1 MITFKD
7 RFIMKI
13 NAKWKF
19 MIALALSLF
28 LLSFSCA
35 NFELFKV
42 SSGDISRFKS
52 GYFIIAIVYSIF
64 IFIVGGF
71 KFNLSQR
78 TENTVNVLSYVWS
91 IFGAVS
97 ISILFSDGFTGDIG
111 LYLLNLLFYVAFA
124 AVGLLISGSMR
135 VSAITALS
143 VSFVFNCV
151 SFIIYSFRGNSLMPT
166 DFLAMSTAISVASQ
180 YKFKLKYQL
189 ISATIMSIVHFMIAY
204 KFPIKINMKR
214 KWLKLRLIG
223 LIVALVSVFTII
235 SIDYSG
241 YDVSVY
247 DQHAAN
253 RQHGSA
259 VGFYVNATKMGLKQ
273 SDTYNPE
280 TIDNRF
286 LAYGIEKVALKNRPN
301 IIVIM
306 NESYSDL
313 RAVGDFETNIDYMPY
328 YNSLKKNT
336 IKGEMLVSPFG
347 GYTCN
352 SEYEFLTGMNTGL
365 LSAQSIPYMHMIDSK
380 LPYSLNTHLKQLGYN
395 TIAMHPYYKSGWNR
409 NYVYDYIGFDEFIGL
424 DEFENKEYIRSYVSD
439 ISNYRN
445 VLERLYNKEENEREF
460 IFNITMQ
467 NHGGYEQEDFPAEV
481 KITSMEGNY
490 PQAEQ
495 YLTCMLYSDYA
506 LKELLTELK
515 KYDEPV
521 IVAMFGDHQ
530 PAVEEEFFEE
540 LYGVDDLADL
550 SDEELSKRYLT
561 PFMIWANFDIKEAT
575 DVKTSPCFLSNLI
588 METAKL
594 PKSRV
599 QLYLDDLQAE
609 VSQLN
614 PLGYRDNEG
623 VWHDHDEC
631 DELEHYYNIQYSLI
645 NGENLNYDF
654 VLYNRKF
661 DIIGDYV
668 LSPYY
673 LFKDESDA
681 IKKEYKENNK

>member
-1 MITFKD
+1 M
-7 RFIMKI
+7 RI
-13 NAKWKF
+13 NGKWKF
-19 MIALALSLF
+19 VIALAISLF

-42 SSGDISRFKS
+42 NSGDISKFKI
-52 GYFIIAIVYSIF
+52 GYFIDAIVYSIL
-64 IFIVGGF
+64 IFLIGGF
-71 KFNLSQR
+71 RINMSQK
-78 TENTVNVLSYVWS
+78 TEKIVS
-91 IFGAVS
+91 IVAYIYSILGAVN
-97 ISILFSDGFTGDIG
+97 ISIMFSDGFTGDVV
-111 LYLLNLLFYVAFA
+111 LYLLNALFYVAFA
-124 AVGLLISGSMR
+124 AIGLLISGSMR
-135 VSAITALS
+135 VSAIVALS
-143 VSFVFNCV
+143 VSFVFNCI

-166 DFLAMSTAISVASQ
+166 DFMALGTALNVASQ

-189 ISATIMSIVHFMIAY
+189 ITAVIMTIVHFIVAY
-204 KFPIKINMKR
+204 KFPVKIKMEK
-214 KWLKLRLIG
+214 KELKLRLIG
-223 LIVALVSVFTII
+223 LITAIVSIFTITV
-235 SIDYSG
+235 IDYSH

-253 RQHGSA
+253 KSHGSA
-259 VGFYVNATKMGLKQ
+259 VGFYVNATKMGLRQ
-273 SDTYNPE
+273 SESYNPE

-313 RAVGDFETNIDYMPY
+313 SVVGDFETNVDYMPY
-328 YNSLKKNT
+328 YNSLKKDT
-336 IKGEMLVSPFG
+336 IKGEVLVSPFG

-365 LSAQSIPYMHMIDSK
+365 LSAQAIPYMHMIDSK

-395 TIAMHPYYKSGWNR
+395 TTAMHPYYKSGWNR
-409 NYVYDYIGFDEFIGL
+409 TYVYDYLDFDEFIGL

-445 VLERLYNKEENEREF
+445 VLDRLYNKKSDEREF

-467 NHGGYEQEDFPAEV
+467 NHGGYEYGNFPAEV
-481 KITSMEGNY
+481 KITSMEGHY
-490 PQAEQ
+490 PQTEQ

-515 KYDEPV
+515 KYKEPV

-530 PAVEEEFFEE
+530 PAVEEEFYEE
-540 LYGVDDLADL
+540 LYGVNDLDDLT
-550 SDEELSKRYLT
+550 DEELSKRYIT
-561 PFMIWANFDIKEAT
+561 PFMIWANYDIKEAT
-575 DVKTSPCFLSNLI
+575 NVKTSPSFLSNLI

-599 QLYLDDLQAE
+599 QLYLDDLQEDVA
-609 VSQLN
+609 QLN
-614 PLGYRDNEG
+614 PLGYRDKEG
-623 VWHDHDEC
+623 IWHKHEDCE
-631 DELEHYYNIQYSLI
+631 ELEHYYNIQYSLLQ
-645 NGENLNYDF
+645 GENLNYDF
-654 VLYNRKF
+654 VLYNRTY
-661 DIIGDYV
+661 DILGEYV

-681 IKKEYKENNK
+681 IKMEYKTRKR

>member
-1 MITFKD
+1 M
-7 RFIMKI
+7 RI
-13 NAKWKF
+13 NGKWKF
-19 MIALALSLF
+19 VIALALSLF

-42 SSGDISRFKS
+42 NSGDISKFKV
-52 GYFIIAIVYSIF
+52 GYFVNAILYSIF
-64 IFIVGGF
+64 IFIIGGF
-71 KFNLSQR
+71 KFNMSKK
-78 TENTVNVLSYVWS
+78 TERIVS
-91 IFGAVS
+91 ILAYIYSILGAVN
-97 ISILFSDGFTGDIG
+97 ISIMFSDGFTGDAL
-111 LYLLNLLFYVAFA
+111 LYLLNALFYVAFA
-124 AVGLLISGSMR
+124 AIGLFISGNMR
-135 VSAITALS
+135 ASAIITLS
-143 VSFVFNCV
+143 VSFIFNCI
-151 SFIIYSFRGNSLMPT
+151 SFIVYSFRGNSLMPT
-166 DFLAMSTAISVASQ
+166 DFMALGTALNVASQ

-189 ISATIMSIVHFMIAY
+189 IASVIMAIVHFMVAF
-204 KFPIKINMKR
+204 KFPIKFKMEK
-214 KWLKLRLIG
+214 KWLKLRIIG
-223 LIVALVSVFTII
+223 LITALASVFVITV
-235 SIDYSG
+235 IDYSH

-253 RQHGSA
+253 KSHGSA

-273 SDTYNPE
+273 SESYNPE

-313 RAVGDFETNIDYMPY
+313 KSVGDFETNIDYMPF

-336 IKGEMLVSPFG
+336 IKGETLVSPFG

-409 NYVYDYIGFDEFIGL
+409 TYVYDYLDFDKFIGL

-445 VLERLYNKEENEREF
+445 VLERLYNKESDEREF

-467 NHGGYEQEDFPAEV
+467 NHGGYEYGNFPAEV
-481 KITSMEGNY
+481 QITSMKGHY
-490 PQAEQ
+490 PQTEQ

-506 LKELLTELK
+506 LKELITELK
-515 KYDEPV
+515 KYKEPV

-530 PAVEEEFFEE
+530 PAVEEEFYEE
-540 LYGVDDLADL
+540 LYGVDDLDDL
-550 SDEELSKRYLT
+550 TNEELSKRYIT
-561 PFMIWANFDIKEAT
+561 PFMIWANYDIKEAT
-575 DVKTSPCFLSNLI
+575 NVKTSPSFLSNLI

-599 QLYLDDLQAE
+599 QLYLDDLQEE
-609 VSQLN
+609 VAQLN
-614 PLGYRDNEG
+614 PLGYRDKDG
-623 VWHDHDEC
+623 VWHKHEDCE
-631 DELEHYYNIQYSLI
+631 ELEHYYNIQYSLLH
-645 NGENLNYDF
+645 GENLNYDF
-654 VLYNRKF
+654 VLYNRKY
-661 DIIGDYV
+661 DILGEYV

-681 IKKEYKENNK
+681 IKMEYKTNTR

>member
-1 MITFKD
+1 
-7 RFIMKI
+7 
-13 NAKWKF
+13 
-19 MIALALSLF
+19 
-28 LLSFSCA
+28 
-35 NFELFKV
+35 
-42 SSGDISRFKS
+42 
-52 GYFIIAIVYSIF
+52 
-64 IFIVGGF
+64 
-71 KFNLSQR
+71 
-78 TENTVNVLSYVWS
+78 
-91 IFGAVS
+91 
-97 ISILFSDGFTGDIG
+97 
-111 LYLLNLLFYVAFA
+111 
-124 AVGLLISGSMR
+124 
-135 VSAITALS
+135 
-143 VSFVFNCV
+143 
-151 SFIIYSFRGNSLMPT
+151 MPT
-166 DFLAMSTAISVASQ
+166 DFMALGTALNVASQ

-189 ISATIMSIVHFMIAY
+189 ISSVIMAIVHFMVAY
-204 KFPIKINMKR
+204 KFPVKIRMEK

-223 LIVALVSVFTII
+223 LIVAVVSVFTITA
-235 SIDYSG
+235 IDYSH

-253 RQHGSA
+253 KEHGSA
-259 VGFYVNATKMGLKQ
+259 VGFYVNATKMGLKP
-273 SDTYNPE
+273 SDSYNPE
-280 TIDNRF
+280 SIDNRF
-286 LAYGIEKVALKNRPN
+286 LAYGIEKVALKKRPN

-313 RAVGDFETNIDYMPY
+313 SVVGDFETNIDYMPY
-328 YNSLKKNT
+328 YRTLKKNT

-395 TIAMHPYYKSGWNR
+395 TTAMHPYYKSGWNR
-409 NYVYDYIGFDEFIGL
+409 TYVYDYLEFDKFIGL
-424 DEFENKEYIRSYVSD
+424 DGFDNKEYVRSYVSD

-445 VLERLYNKEENEREF
+445 VLERLYNKKPDEREF

-467 NHGGYEQEDFPAEV
+467 NHGGYEYSNFPAEV

-495 YLTCMLYSDYA
+495 YLTCMLHSDYA

-515 KYDEPV
+515 KYKEPV

-530 PAVEEEFFEE
+530 PAVEEEFYEE
-540 LYGVDDLADL
+540 LYGVDDLDDL
-550 SDEELSKRYLT
+550 SDEELSKRYIT
-561 PFMIWANFDIKEAT
+561 PFMIWANYDIREKT
-575 DVKTSPCFLSNLI
+575 NVKSSPSFLSNLI

-599 QLYLDDLQAE
+599 QLYLDELQEE

-614 PLGYRDNEG
+614 PLGYRDKDG
-623 VWHDHDEC
+623 VWHKHDDCE
-631 DELEHYYNIQYSLI
+631 ELEHYYNIQYSLL

-661 DIIGDYV
+661 DIIGEYV

-673 LFKDESDA
+673 LFEDESDA
-681 IKKEYKENNK
+681 IKMEQKANK